1 MTAGTATAAT
11 AGQDQAVAAARG
23 SAAFA
28 CARLRSFSA
37 RLSSRAAI
45 AALTG
50 RAASRSA
57 SSGSREDGWA

>member
-1 MTAGTATAAT
+1 MRAGTATAAT
-11 AGQDQAVAAARG
+11 AGQDQAVVAVLA

-28 CARLRSFSA
+28 SARLRSFSA

-50 RAASRSA
+50 SDASRRA
-57 SSGSREDGWA
+57 SSGSREDGCA